1 MERDKKVN
9 DAVRKKPK
17 KGEKTNQKEKEND
30 GVVKTNI
37 VELKFLK
44 NKREGKNRTM
54 FYFLKTVIGRKI

>member
-44 NKREGKNRTM
+44 NKR
-54 FYFLKTVIGRKI
+54 